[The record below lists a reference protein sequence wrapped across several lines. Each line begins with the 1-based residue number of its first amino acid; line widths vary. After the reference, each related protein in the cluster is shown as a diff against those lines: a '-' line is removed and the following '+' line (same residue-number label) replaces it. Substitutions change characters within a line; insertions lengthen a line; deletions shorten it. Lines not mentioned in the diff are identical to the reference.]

1 MGTRIN
7 ATNFGGLAIYNN
19 GTISNVTIKS
29 NGNVTYNAV
38 KANRIAGVVTYN
50 NGTINNTINE
60 ANFINENGFTL
71 LATYVSGITTQ
82 NRGNITYSGNR
93 GTLSGVVVGG
103 ISSYNQST
111 ISKCYNTGALQAQV
125 TVDNLQPVIGGIAA
139 YNENVSGTSSNAV
152 VTDCYAIISSLIVYT
167 KNTINNFGVAGG
179 IVGGNLTNST
189 ISNSYVVINESNSI
203 GLTNSKF
210 GIILGSSSPILTS
223 GSNYNYNTYLL
234 VKGGNYQTY
243 GLDAK
248 ISIASSVS
256 SKEILISTLTTS
268 SVLQN
273 IYKVDENNINNGYP
287 VFK

>member
-1 MGTRIN
+1 M
-7 ATNFGGLAIYNN
+7 
-19 GTISNVTIKS
+19 
-29 NGNVTYNAV
+29 
-38 KANRIAGVVTYN
+38 
-50 NGTINNTINE
+50 
-60 ANFINENGFTL
+60 
-71 LATYVSGITTQ
+71 
-82 NRGNITYSGNR
+82 
-93 GTLSGVVVGG
+93 
-103 ISSYNQST
+103 
-111 ISKCYNTGALQAQV
+111 
-125 TVDNLQPVIGGIAA
+125 
-139 YNENVSGTSSNAV
+139 
-152 VTDCYAIISSLIVYT
+152 IVYT